1 MNSADAA
8 FKDLIE
14 RVLLTG
20 TRTSNRT
27 GIDTIGVF
35 GHQMRFDLTE
45 GFPALTTKKLAWKSV
60 IAELLWFLEGSDDE
74 RRLAELTYGRDRSE
88 LVGKHTIWT
97 ANADA
102 QGRDLGYYNGDDAKF
117 LGPIYGV
124 QWRSWPKTGRFATV
138 TGRSVETGTVDQL
151 SDVIQKLR
159 NSPDDRRIILT
170 AWNPEYIPEKE
181 DFQSDDAK
189 YGRRVTG
196 KMSLPPCHCFA
207 QFRVYNGVLNCLMYQ
222 RSCDIGLGV
231 PFNIASYA
239 ALTHILARET
249 GLKVGEFVHSLGDA
263 HIYVNHIKALQQQIS
278 QEPFPLPKLVIDDAF
293 SLTDTLRG
301 ETPLN
306 GASMFKLDG
315 YQSHAT
321 IKMDMA
327 V

>member
-1 MNSADAA
+1 MMNSADAA

-74 RRLAELTYGRDRSE
+74 RRLAELTYGKDRSE

-102 QGRDLGYYNGDDAKF
+102 QGVQLGYYNGDDAKH

-124 QWRSWPKTGRFATV
+124 QWRSWVSPNPKASKHNDLNVV
-138 TGRSVETGTVDQL
+138 TDQIE
-151 SDVIQKLR
+151 SILR
-159 NSPDDRRIILT
+159 ALRTNPDDRRIILT
-170 AWNPEYIPEKE
+170 AWNAGEL
-181 DFQSDDAK
+181 D
-189 YGRRVTG
+189 R
-196 KMSLPPCHCFA
+196 MSLPPCHCFA

-249 GLKVGEFVHSLGDA
+249 GLQVGEFIHSLGDA
-263 HIYVNHIKALQQQIS
+263 HIYVNHIEALQQQIS
-278 QEPFPLPKLVIDDAF
+278 QEPFPLPKLVIDPNF
-293 SLTDTLRG
+293 NLTATLLG

>member
-1 MNSADAA
+1 MNNAD
-8 FKDLIE
+8 KQYLELVNQI
-14 RVLLTG
+14 LLTG
-20 TRTSNRT
+20 VRVPNRT
-27 GIDTIGVF
+27 GTDTISIF
-35 GHQMRFDLTE
+35 GHQMRFDLNE

-60 IAELLWFLEGSDDE
+60 IAELLWFMEGSDDE
-74 RRLAELTYGRDRSE
+74 RRLAELTYGRPREE
-88 LVGKHTIWT
+88 LVGRNTIWT

-102 QGRDLGYYNGDDAKF
+102 QGRDLGYANGDDVKG
-117 LGPIYGV
+117 LGPVYGV
-124 QWRSWPKTGRFATV
+124 QWRDWPKTGRFATV

-151 SDVIQKLR
+151 SDVISKLR
-159 NSPDDRRIILT
+159 NSPDDRRIILS
-170 AWNPEYIPEKE
+170 AWNVGEIHRM
-181 DFQSDDAK
+181 A
-189 YGRRVTG
+189 
-196 KMSLPPCHCFA
+196 LPPCHCFA
-207 QFRVYNGVLNCLMYQ
+207 HFRVYNGVLSCLMYQ

-239 ALTHILARET
+239 ALTHILAREA
-249 GLKVGEFVHSLGDA
+249 GLRVGEFVHSLGDA
-263 HIYVNHIKALQQQIS
+263 HIYVNHIEALQQQIS